1 MWSRQM
7 IDLKTSIRH
16 SERQA
21 WIAVSTSSVLMVV
34 VEEAR
39 GEIGLRSL
47 VRKMASK
54 RTWLLGKCK
63 GPQQVGRVEEAALV
77 R

>member
-1 MWSRQM
+1 M
-7 IDLKTSIRH
+7 IDLKTSIQH

-34 VEEAR
+34 VKEAR
-39 GEIGLRSL
+39 GESKLKIGLRSL

-54 RTWLLGKCK
+54 RTWLLGKFK
-63 GPQQVGRVEEAALV
+63 GLQQVGRVEEAALV